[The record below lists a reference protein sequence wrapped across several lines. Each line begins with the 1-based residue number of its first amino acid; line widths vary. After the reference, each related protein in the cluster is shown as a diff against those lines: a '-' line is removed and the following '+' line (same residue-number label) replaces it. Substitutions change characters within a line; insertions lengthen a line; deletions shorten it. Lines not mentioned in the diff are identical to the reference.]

1 MKALWVLLAILVLGS
16 CALADQQGEG
26 RLVSDVCPL
35 LDSGPL
41 ARAHLADLPEGVVLR
56 AGEITISQTDV
67 EAEITKA
74 PSDLRQQLARN
85 RLFVL
90 EQLAVRRLLAREA
103 EQWAKTT
110 NRVAKE
116 TEAARVQ
123 AYLGSIAA
131 GVTVTDTDL
140 TRLYNENKE
149 MLGGVSFE
157 QVKPRL
163 SSYVLRQKRDEAKQR
178 HIDSLGER
186 VHIEVAKTWTAVQY
200 RQLVDNPVDRARLS
214 GLPSVIDFGAE
225 GCIACDMMA
234 PVLASLR
241 DELTGQAN
249 VLFVDV
255 RKEQVLGS
263 RFGVRTIP
271 VQAFFDR
278 QGREVYRHIG
288 AFPEDQIKAK
298 LSELG
303 GG

>member
-1 MKALWVLLAILVLGS
+1 MRAVWLVLAILTVGS
-16 CALADQQGEG
+16 CAPADQQGEG

-41 ARAHLADLPEGVVLR
+41 SLAHVADLPEGVVLQ

-67 EAEITKA
+67 ETEVTKA

-85 RLFVL
+85 RLLVL
-90 EQLAVRRLLAREA
+90 EQLAVKQLLARQA

-110 NRVAKE
+110 KREADE

-123 AYLGSIAA
+123 AYLGSIAS
-131 GVTVTDTDL
+131 GVTVTDADL
-140 TRLYNENKE
+140 RRFYDENKE
-149 MLGGVSFE
+149 MLGGASFE
-157 QVKPRL
+157 QVRPQL

-178 HIDSLGER
+178 HIDSVGER
-186 VHIEVAKTWTAVQY
+186 VPIEVAKTWTGQQY
-200 RQLVDNPVDRARLS
+200 RLLIDNPVDRARLS

-225 GCIACDMMA
+225 GCVACDMMA
-234 PVLASLR
+234 PVFASLR
-241 DELTGQAN
+241 DELTGKAN

-271 VQAFFDR
+271 LQVFFDR
-278 QGREVYRHIG
+278 NGKEVFRHVG
-288 AFPEDQIKAK
+288 VFPKAQIRAK

>member
-1 MKALWVLLAILVLGS
+1 MKALWVLPAILVLGS

-41 ARAHLADLPEGVVLR
+41 ARAHVADLPEGEALR
-56 AGEITISQTDV
+56 AGEIIISQADV
-67 EAEITKA
+67 EDEIAKA
-74 PSDLRQQLARN
+74 PSDLRQQLTRN
-85 RLFVL
+85 RLLVL
-90 EQLAVRRLLAREA
+90 EQIVVKRLLALEA

-110 NRVAKE
+110 KREANE

-131 GVTVTDTDL
+131 GVTVTDADL
-140 TRLYNENKE
+140 SRFYNENKE
-149 MLGGVSFE
+149 MLGGVSLE
-157 QVKPRL
+157 QVKPQL

-178 HIDSLGER
+178 HIDSVGER
-186 VHIEVAKTWTAVQY
+186 VRIEVAKTWTEVQY
-200 RQLVDNPVDRARLS
+200 RHLIDNPVDRARLS

-225 GCIACDMMA
+225 GCVACDMMA

-241 DELTGQAN
+241 DELAGQAN

-271 VQAFFDR
+271 VQVFFDR
-278 QGREVYRHIG
+278 QGREVYRHVG
-288 AFPEDQIKAK
+288 VFAEEQIKAK
-298 LSELG
+298 LSALG
-303 GG
+303 IK